1 MSMTNGSSP
10 HRRLTGLKRRSGAA
24 LLVVAVL
31 AAGCGEQTTGD
42 GSPAP
47 QPASS
52 AVTIVDDAGAEVTL
66 DEPATKVV
74 SLAPSQTEMVFAVG
88 GGDELVGVSDYCDY
102 PAAAADV
109 EKIGDFSNPNVEK
122 IVALSPDVV
131 VAAAGVQAEVVSR
144 LAELGVPVV
153 TLEPTTLDDLFTDL
167 EQLGALLGTTDKAAA
182 LVADLKA
189 QVADVE
195 EKVKDAPAQ
204 TVFFEIYGKPLMT
217 AGSGTLIEDL
227 VARAGGENIGS
238 AAGDYYPEF
247 SEEVLLQQDPE
258 VYIAVKG
265 SQSDPGAI
273 AERPGYDA
281 LQAVR
286 NDRVYVIDDDL
297 VVRSG
302 PRAVLGLQEIAAFLH
317 PEAFPE
323 Q

>member
-1 MSMTNGSSP
+1 MTTLSLCS
-10 HRRLTGLKRRSGAA
+10 RRPAGLWRLGGAV
-24 LLVVAVL
+24 LLAVAVAAL
-31 AAGCGEQTTGD
+31 AAGCGGQTTGES
-42 GSPAP
+42 SPSP
-47 QPASS
+47 QQTSS

-66 DEPATKVV
+66 DEPAAKVV

-88 GGDELVGVSDYCDY
+88 GGDKLVGVSDYCDY
-102 PAAAADV
+102 PAEAADI
-109 EKIGDFSNPNVEK
+109 EKIGDFSSPNVEK
-122 IVALSPDVV
+122 IVALSPDAVI
-131 VAAAGVQAEVVSR
+131 AAAGVQEEVVSR

-153 TLEPTTLDDLFTDL
+153 TLEPTTLEGLFIDL
-167 EQLGALLGTTDKAAA
+167 ENLGSLLGTTESAEA

-195 EKVKDAPAQ
+195 EKVEDAPTQ

-227 VARAGGENIGS
+227 VARAGGDNIGS
-238 AAGDYYPEF
+238 TAGDYYPEF
-247 SEEVLLQQDPE
+247 SQEVLLEKDPQ

-273 AERPGYDA
+273 AERPGYEA
-281 LQAVR
+281 LQAVK
-286 NDRVYVIDDDL
+286 NDRVYVIADNL

-302 PRAVLGLQEIAAFLH
+302 PRAVLGLREIAAFLH